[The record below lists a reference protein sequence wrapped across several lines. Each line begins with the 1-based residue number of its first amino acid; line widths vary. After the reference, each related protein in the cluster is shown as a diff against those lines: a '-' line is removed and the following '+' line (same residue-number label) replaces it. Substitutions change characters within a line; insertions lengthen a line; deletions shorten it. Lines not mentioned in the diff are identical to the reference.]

1 MATHA
6 HAVLVTMNP
15 IALLFA
21 NDAREITSGN
31 DETPGFGVVVLT
43 AEVLVD
49 VGLALQPGKQE
60 GAIWGACLLQNA
72 GGWESRRC
80 LFGVQAVLNARL
92 VLCALT
98 VEDLSQFGSSAT
110 TRAVGMC
117 VVEGEPQQGC
127 FHAFRVEAWN
137 AEECRFVLEHRG
149 MPCSSGVLL
158 RLDSDFFT
166 ANFVHVPA
174 G

>member
-60 GAIWGACLLQNA
+60 GAIWGACL
-72 GGWESRRC
+72 R
-80 LFGVQAVLNARL
+80 
-92 VLCALT
+92 
-98 VEDLSQFGSSAT
+98 
-110 TRAVGMC
+110 
-117 VVEGEPQQGC
+117 GEPEVS
-127 FHAFRVEAWN
+127 FRGTVRPQCAS
-137 AEECRFVLEHRG
+137 
-149 MPCSSGVLL
+149 CSLC
-158 RLDSDFFT
+158 SDC
-166 ANFVHVPA
+166 
-174 G
+174 